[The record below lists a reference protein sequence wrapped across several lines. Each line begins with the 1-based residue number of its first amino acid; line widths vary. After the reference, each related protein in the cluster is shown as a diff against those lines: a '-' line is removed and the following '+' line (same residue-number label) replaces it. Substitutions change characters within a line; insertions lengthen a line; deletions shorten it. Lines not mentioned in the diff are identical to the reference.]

1 MPPRITAGPSPVV
14 AVTSEAVTLRC
25 DATGSPAPALL
36 WLKDGNPVP
45 EEVAGGP
52 QVRWLPPGGGGV
64 SLGASFQ
71 KDALVPCSGFSK
83 NKN

>member
-1 MPPRITAGPSPVV
+1 M
-14 AVTSEAVTLRC
+14 TLRC

-52 QVRWLPPGGGGV
+52 QVRWPAMGAGGGERV
-64 SLGASFQ
+64 SMGTCLQ
-71 KDALVPCSGFSK
+71 KDALVPCSVFSK
-83 NKN
+83 KKPTKQTIAGAEQM